1 MAKRIVKKD
10 VIKKKKKKWFEIVSP
25 KDFGSVILG
34 ESLVEKP
41 EDLIG
46 RTVRLDMA
54 KVLKGGRRSNYEFIF
69 EVVKIDEN
77 KAICDVKSFGLVN
90 SFVKRSG
97 RKAKIKIEDSF
108 LVETK
113 NGVKVR
119 VKPLI
124 LTRFNVASG
133 VERAL
138 RMKMKEFLIEIIN
151 GESYTVLINKL
162 ASSEIQKKMKRVLG
176 KVYPLSI
183 SEIRVFQRVK

>member
-113 NGVKVR
+113 DKVKIR
-119 VKPLI
+119 LKPLVLTKYKTNRSI
-124 LTRFNVASG
+124 LTAL
-133 VERAL
+133 RAL
-138 RMKMKEFLIEIIN
+138 VKKDFIEYIN
-151 GESYTVLINKL
+151 KESYDKFVSDLVGKKLQRDLKLKLNKIYPIGVV
-162 ASSEIQKKMKRVLG
+162 EIRIMKRV
-176 KVYPLSI
+176 
-183 SEIRVFQRVK
+183 